1 MEEQLFVE
9 YQDLLMP
16 IAQNLLKDRHESEDM
31 VQDTLLAWLS
41 KDFSHI
47 ENPKGYLVRTLINRC
62 LNRLRTQKRAAKVE
76 IAPELLV
83 DFLPSLVENKDQLS
97 YTLLLM
103 MERLTPMERAVFL
116 LKEIF
121 GYSHKEI
128 AEILG
133 ISEAYARQVLA
144 RAKRHIQ
151 TQKARFEVNIDQHT
165 KLYESFVEVCK
176 GRDLHQLIEILKED
190 VKLYIGGGSQAIQ
203 GRVNVAETLLFS
215 LGLSNPK
222 TPLWEKGS
230 LGRLDLYVGLD
241 ALAEGWLSIY
251 GDENGEISHLYW
263 ENADEI
269 PAEFP
274 EELQSVSRYPKY
286 KRKK

>member
-1 MEEQLFVE
+1 MQDQLFLE
-9 YQDLLMP
+9 YQELLMP
-16 IAQNLLKDRHESEDM
+16 IAQNLLKDTHESEDM

-62 LNRLRTQKRAAKVE
+62 LNRLRTQKRTAKVE

-83 DFLPSLVENKDQLS
+83 DYIPSLVENKDQLS

-151 TQKARFEVNIDQHT
+151 TQKTRFEVNLDQHT

-190 VKLYIGGGSQAIQ
+190 VKLYVGGGSQAIQ
-203 GRVNVAETLLFS
+203 GCVNVAETLLFS
-215 LGLSNPK
+215 LGLADPQTLLKVKVSP
-222 TPLWEKGS
+222 
-230 LGRLDLYVGLD
+230 GRIDILTHSLDLP
-241 ALAEGWLSIY
+241 EGWLSLY
-251 GDENGEISHLYW
+251 TDEWNQISHLYW
-263 ENADEI
+263 EYSQEI

-274 EELQSVSRYPKY
+274 KEVR
-286 KRKK
+286 

>member
-1 MEEQLFVE
+1 MQKQLFLE
-9 YQDLLMP
+9 YQELLMP
-16 IAQNLLKDRHESEDM
+16 IARNLLKDTHESEDM

-41 KDFSHI
+41 RDYSHI
-47 ENPKGYLVRTLINRC
+47 DNPKGYLVRTLINRC
-62 LNRLRTQKRAAKVE
+62 LNRLRSQKRTANVE

-83 DFLPSLVENKDQLS
+83 DFLPSLVEDKDQIS

-116 LKEIF
+116 LKEVF

-133 ISEAYARQVLA
+133 ISEAYARQILA

-151 TQKARFEVNIDQHT
+151 VQKARFEVNTDQHN

-190 VKLYIGGGSQAIQ
+190 VKLYIGGGSQSIKGCVQ
-203 GRVNVAETLLFS
+203 VAESLLYS
-215 LGLSNPK
+215 LRLSD
-222 TPLWEKGS
+222 PLTSWRLNNIRGRTEIIIQPRHAPVGILLIEVDEGGS
-230 LGRLDLYVGLD
+230 Y
-241 ALAEGWLSIY
+241 A
-251 GDENGEISHLYW
+251 NLYW
-263 ENADEI
+263 ENLEEAGLKS
-269 PAEFP
+269 P
-274 EELQSVSRYPKY
+274 EEIQLSPVFREHSL
-286 KRKK
+286 KK